1 VGEIDQDS
9 SEDKWYTGF
18 ILALTVR
25 PASMIRFPIQYG
37 LSSNWSGLED
47 LSPHVE
53 SDGLYCWLV
62 FQYVSF

>member
-25 PASMIRFPIQYG
+25 PALLDP
-37 LSSNWSGLED
+37 LSHLIWTKLNWSGLED

-62 FQYVSF
+62 IQYVSF